1 MSKRKP
7 RPHIYSPR
15 VWGTWLVVGFAWLLA
30 HLPMKVMVTLSKGFG
45 GAFYHLAHH
54 RRHVAETNLKA
65 CFPELSAPAR
75 RQMVKNV
82 FIHVAVGAVEVMVPW
97 LNPNRNV
104 HDRCTITGVE
114 HLKAAQ
120 AMGRGVVLVG
130 GHFAVMDIISHA
142 LADAVDIDVM
152 YRENKNPVWEWLQV
166 MGRSRFFDGVIE
178 REDTRQTLRRLK
190 AGRTIWYAADQDYGR
205 KHSVFAPFFGVET
218 ASITATSRFARFNKS
233 PVLFMSHFRD
243 LDNLTWSIDISPIIE
258 GFPTDDDVADVTRMN
273 EILEAVIR
281 QHPEQYLWIHRRFKT
296 RPEGEPPFY

>member
-15 VWGTWLVVGFAWLLA
+15 VWGTWLAVGFAWLLT
-30 HLPMKVMVTLSKGFG
+30 HLPLRVMVALSKGFG
-45 GAFYHLAHH
+45 RVFYHLAHH
-54 RRHVAETNLKA
+54 RRHVAEINLKL
-65 CFPELSAPAR
+65 CFPELSDEAR
-75 RQMVKNV
+75 KQMVKNV

-104 HDRCTITGVE
+104 HDRCTVTGVE
-114 HLKAAQ
+114 HLEAAQ
-120 AMGRGVVLVG
+120 AMGRGVILVG

-142 LADAVDIDVM
+142 LSEAVDIDVM
-152 YRENKNPVWEWLQV
+152 YRENKDPVWEWLQV

-178 REDTRQTLRRLK
+178 REDARQTLRRLK

-205 KHSVFAPFFGVET
+205 KHSVFAPFFGVAT

-243 LDNLTWSIDISPIIE
+243 LDTLTWSINISPIIE
-258 GFPTDDDVADVTRMN
+258 GFPTDDDVADATRMN
-273 EILEAVIR
+273 AILEAVIR

-296 RPEGEPPFY
+296 RPEGEPYLY